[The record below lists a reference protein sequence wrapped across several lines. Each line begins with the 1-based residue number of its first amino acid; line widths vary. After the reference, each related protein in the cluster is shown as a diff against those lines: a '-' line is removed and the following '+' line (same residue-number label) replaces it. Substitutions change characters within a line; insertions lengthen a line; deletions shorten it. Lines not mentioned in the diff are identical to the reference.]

1 MKNLKH
7 YKNFN
12 ESKNHLKNFNKFDK
26 LNNKVKKNNY
36 EKLKVKNTA

>member
-12 ESKNHLKNFNKFDK
+12 ESKNHLKNFTAFGRRVNTAINKSE
-26 LNNKVKKNNY
+26 KKNSMI
-36 EKLKVKNTA
+36 K